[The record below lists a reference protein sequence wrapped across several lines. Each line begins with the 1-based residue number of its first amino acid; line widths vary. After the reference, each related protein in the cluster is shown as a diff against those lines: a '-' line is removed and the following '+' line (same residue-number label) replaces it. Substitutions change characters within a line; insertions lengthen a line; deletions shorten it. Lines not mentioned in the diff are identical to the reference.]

1 MFIRDHGK
9 VWPVRVMCEV
19 LNVSPS
25 GYYDWRKRLP
35 GTPED
40 DKVLVLAIRELFSES
55 NSTFGSRRMVRELR
69 KRGHDVGRD
78 RVRRLMREDGL
89 QTKHAATK
97 RRISTTD
104 SNHSETIAPNLLD
117 RNFDPA
123 EPNQAWS
130 CDITYIRTRAGFV
143 FLAIVM
149 DLYSRR
155 IIGWA
160 VSDEMHQGLTIRAL
174 YRAWVNRKRPT
185 GVLIHSDRGSQYA
198 AKAYRRLI
206 SERMR
211 CIQSMSRKG
220 NCWDNAPVESFF
232 STLKIE
238 AIDEVLFRDL
248 ESVQHTVE
256 IPLKWTTVFREKMT
270 TTHGSQKRPT
280 NEIGDRWC
288 EGSVWG

>member
-9 VWPVRVMCEV
+9 VWPVRVMCKV
-19 LNVSPS
+19 LNVSPA

-35 GTPED
+35 ETPEAD
-40 DKVLVLAIRELFSES
+40 RVLVLAIRELFAES
-55 NSTFGSRRMVRELR
+55 KSSFGSRRMVRELR
-69 KRGHDVGRD
+69 KKGHHVGRD

-89 QTKHAATK
+89 QTKHATTK

-104 SNHSETIAPNLLD
+104 SNHN
-117 RNFDPA
+117 
-123 EPNQAWS
+123 

-160 VSDEMHQGLTIRAL
+160 VSDEMDQGLTIRAL

-198 AKAYRRLI
+198 AIAYRRLI
-206 SERMR
+206 SERKR
-211 CIQSMSRKG
+211 CTQSMSRKG

-232 STLKIE
+232 STLKIV

-248 ESVQHTVE
+248 ESVQHTV
-256 IPLKWTTVFREKMT
+256 LKYIELWYNQR
-270 TTHGSQKRPT
+270 RPHSR
-280 NEIGDRWC
+280 NGYVSPC
-288 EGSVWG
+288 ELEGAFIKQRNVA